1 MDTIKLLEGSDS
13 LIAAAQWNERLPGN
27 IQNIFVMVAQSLDP
41 RKNAGNTLKS
51 QAMFLAR
58 LL

>member
-13 LIAAAQWNERLPGN
+13 LIAAAQWNEKLPGN

-41 RKNAGNTLKS
+41 KKNAGNTLKS
-51 QAMFLAR
+51 QAMS
-58 LL
+58 